1 MDITGTK
8 TPLLG
13 GILSAFGA
21 SACCLGPL
29 LLVSLG
35 ASGAWAARL
44 RVLEPMQ
51 PLFLGATLLFLG
63 FAFFRLYVTPRRCA
77 PGEACAIPAVLRR
90 QRILFWS
97 VVALVIAMST
107 FPLYASLL
115 V

>member
-1 MDITGTK
+1 MDTTGTK

-29 LLVSLG
+29 LFVSLG

-44 RVLEPMQ
+44 RVLEPLQ

-77 PGEACAIPAVLRR
+77 PGDACTIPAVLRR

-97 VVALVIAMST
+97 VVALVIAMSS
-107 FPLYASLL
+107 FPLYASLF

>member
-77 PGEACAIPAVLRR
+77 PGDACAIPAVPTSATQCHERHR
-90 QRILFWS
+90 PPSRYQ
-97 VVALVIAMST
+97 A
-107 FPLYASLL
+107 P
-115 V
+115 